1 MINIKEATILFK
13 KKSILS
19 DLNIKINKGDFIFV
33 TGPNGSGKTTFL
45 MLIKGLYHLSL
56 GSLTVDRAVIKNEE
70 IALITKNPKSFF
82 SRLTAR
88 ENINFFYDLISP
100 KLRIKNS
107 QLENL
112 IEILDLNKVMNQ
124 EFMSLSSGQS
134 QKLSILRGLLRNP
147 KLLLLDEIF
156 SSLDSSSKND
166 LKLFLLDY
174 LNSKPDAT
182 VLWATHNINEFPT
195 KNYKNFN
202 FKNGLIEETKNC

>member
-1 MINIKEATILFK
+1 MITIKEATILFK

-19 DLNIKINKGDFIFV
+19 DLNIKIDKGDFIFV

-45 MLIKGLYHLSL
+45 MLIKGLYHLSS
-56 GSLTVDRAVIKNEE
+56 GSLTFDRTIIKNEE
-70 IALITKNPKSFF
+70 IALISKNPKSFF
-82 SRLTAR
+82 LRLTAR

-100 KLRIKNS
+100 KLRIKKS
-107 QLENL
+107 QLDNL

-166 LKLFLLDY
+166 LKLFLLEY
-174 LNSKPDAT
+174 FNSIPDAT
-182 VLWATHNINEFPT
+182 VLWATHNIDEFPI

-202 FKNGLIEETKNC
+202 FKNGLIEDTKNC